1 MTVLQVVQ
9 YSHQIILHVCLKK
22 YVSSCFSLFTFCRKE
37 NIKIVAPSLKDIKM
51 LLFGHITQH

>member
-22 YVSSCFSLFTFCRKE
+22 YVSSCFSLFTFWKE